1 MLRGISEI
9 RAFFR
14 TNETPIYFISP
25 TAFNLLGIDRWL
37 RNFFY
42 VNYFDSFEGN
52 HPRVFVPKE
61 RPYRE
66 FESME
71 DVCNYL
77 LEHKEV
83 IDRINDRGGGGKAVF
98 VMFDDETEEAAAAAG
113 LEIAHPSAE
122 LRHRLDSKIVTTRLG
137 NEAGVPSAPNTLGR
151 ATSYEELMALAES
164 AALGEDLVVQT
175 PYGDSGKT
183 TFFISSKDDWDRY
196 ADDMA
201 DQELKVM
208 KRINN
213 RAAAVEAVLTRH
225 GTVVG
230 PLMTDLTGHPELTPH
245 KGGWC
250 GNDIFPE
257 ALSPEHR
264 ERARVLTRKL
274 GDRLAVEGYRGFLE
288 IDYLADVDSGEL
300 YLGEINPRISG
311 VTSMTNV
318 TAGAYADMPLF
329 LFHMLEY
336 MDVDYE
342 IDVEDINRR
351 WAAASSVDVWS
362 QIILKDTGDE
372 VEQLTQA
379 PKTGIWRLEDGGIQF
394 ARWGHDWH
402 SLHDETEAFFLR
414 VLAPGDFRYPGADLG
429 VLVAR
434 SRMQTEDNQLT
445 ERARE
450 WIAGVQAQFAGTQPA
465 AAGAGAG
472 RRATRSRQRDGPAPR
487 LEALER
493 LLPHHVRPAVAHAPA
508 AGLVR
513 RRVDRPEAALVRGAV
528 QRRFEERVLEPLA
541 VELRVAEQV
550 EHALLALLAA
560 DRLRVLRPLD
570 LALVVGGGGEVD
582 EPGGTARADVG
593 GHVGAGAVEQR
604 EVLRRVH
611 RDPRQRLAR
620 RRHVVAGL
628 EHVADDQRDREPVA
642 DVRAPAE
649 GERDRQPAVVHPVE
663 QPPQA
668 VAHPD
673 HAPLAPLRQAHDAL
687 EPVGRVVVVAHEQ
700 RLAAR
705 PRALRAA
712 DDEPGRAPERQQPGG
727 EVAAPGE
734 VDEPIVG
741 RHQLRHVVGERAA
754 AGRVPR
760 AAPPR
765 PPGGT
770 RCGTSA
776 TWPRSARA
784 SRRRAAAPRR
794 PRTRAA
800 QCGTP
805 APGAAAAG
813 PRAASSSGRWRLPP
827 RAAATSPSRA

>member
-14 TNETPIYFISP
+14 TNQTPVYFVSP

-52 HPRVFVPKE
+52 HPRVFVPRE

-83 IDRINDRGGGGKAVF
+83 LDLFNSRGEGGKVVF
-98 VMFDDETEEAAAAAG
+98 VMFDDETEKAAAAAG
-113 LEIAHPSAE
+113 LEVAHPSAE
-122 LRHRLDSKIVTTRLG
+122 LRHRLDSKIVTTQLG

-151 ATSYEELMALAES
+151 ASSFAELTALAS
-164 AALGEDLVVQT
+164 GAGLGDDLVVQT

-183 TFFISSKDDWDRY
+183 TFFIRGERDWDRY
-196 ADDMA
+196 AGDMK

-264 ERARVLTRKL
+264 ERARALTVQL
-274 GDRLAVEGYRGFLE
+274 GERLAAEGYRGFLE

-318 TAGAYADMPLF
+318 TASAYADMPLF
-329 LFHMLEY
+329 LFHLLEY

-342 IDVEDINRR
+342 IDVAEINER

-372 VEQLTQA
+372 VEQLTAA
-379 PKTGIWRLEDGGIQF
+379 PRTGIWRRGGDGISF

-402 SLHDETEAFFLR
+402 SLHDDSEAFFLR
-414 VLAPGDFRYPGADLG
+414 VLAPGDYTYPGADLG

-434 SRMQTEDNQLT
+434 SRMQTEANELT
-445 ERARE
+445 PRAHE
-450 WIAGVQAQFAGTQPA
+450 WIDGIHAQFVGASLPA
-465 AAGAGAG
+465 PEPVPAGAMA
-472 RRATRSRQRDGPAPR
+472 
-487 LEALER
+487 
-493 LLPHHVRPAVAHAPA
+493 
-508 AGLVR
+508 
-513 RRVDRPEAALVRGAV
+513 
-528 QRRFEERVLEPLA
+528 FK
-541 VELRVAEQV
+541 
-550 EHALLALLAA
+550 
-560 DRLRVLRPLD
+560 
-570 LALVVGGGGEVD
+570 
-582 EPGGTARADVG
+582 TA
-593 GHVGAGAVEQR
+593 
-604 EVLRRVH
+604 
-611 RDPRQRLAR
+611 
-620 RRHVVAGL
+620 
-628 EHVADDQRDREPVA
+628 
-642 DVRAPAE
+642 
-649 GERDRQPAVVHPVE
+649 
-663 QPPQA
+663 
-668 VAHPD
+668 
-673 HAPLAPLRQAHDAL
+673 
-687 EPVGRVVVVAHEQ
+687 
-700 RLAAR
+700 
-705 PRALRAA
+705 
-712 DDEPGRAPERQQPGG
+712 
-727 EVAAPGE
+727 
-734 VDEPIVG
+734 
-741 RHQLRHVVGERAA
+741 
-754 AGRVPR
+754 
-760 AAPPR
+760 
-765 PPGGT
+765 
-770 RCGTSA
+770 
-776 TWPRSARA
+776 
-784 SRRRAAAPRR
+784 
-794 PRTRAA
+794 
-800 QCGTP
+800 
-805 APGAAAAG
+805 
-813 PRAASSSGRWRLPP
+813 
-827 RAAATSPSRA
+827 